1 LNSFFLTLA
10 LLSTRLKIGYTS
22 KYHRILIYLPIRF
35 SFRTNF
41 PKTLFSPRDKLN
53 SKIVLDLFFL
63 AKALKV
69 SVKQN
74 VKTIMGSY
82 MRKGVVL
89 LFCILHF
96 SMVSAQNTGAI
107 SGTLLD
113 AKTMQPLSFV
123 VVSIQNSSFTQISAK
138 DGTFL
143 FTAIPVGEQLILFK
157 TQSYKEALYPVTIT
171 SGESIDLGVILLEE
185 DQFSDQQNTVVRLFE
200 NDLTDDNSG
209 SESTSGLLQ
218 SSRDAFQQA
227 AAFNWGQARF
237 RIRGLESE
245 NATTMINGIT
255 MNKLFDGRPQWGNW
269 GGLNDA
275 TRNQEFSVGTAPSD
289 YAFGGILGT
298 QEINTRA
305 SIYRPGTRITMS
317 GTNTNYTL
325 RMMAT
330 YASGRSNNGWAYV
343 VSAGKRY
350 AQEGYFDGTTYDGNS
365 FFTGI
370 EKTIN
375 DKHALNISAFYTPN
389 TRGKNSPNT
398 AEVTQLT
405 SETYNS
411 YWGLQNGKKRNARE
425 KTIAEPIVMLNHY
438 FTIND
443 YSSLNS
449 SVMYQFGQVGNS
461 NLDYQNANSPDPTYF
476 RKLPSYYSSLF
487 ERDNGEFSGAFTP
500 DFENAEKSRLE
511 FLANSQI
518 DWEAMYRANQDPV
531 VGSNGQI
538 TSYEPAQSHY
548 VLYED
553 RTDDQTFVAN
563 SNFTSQLNDNL
574 IMNAGASFRNFRSHN
589 YQNVLDLLGGAF
601 FLDIDGFY
609 RGNQAQSDL
618 NNPNRQVAV
627 GDAYGYN
634 YKYAATTL
642 DAFTQFKFSYNKVDF
657 YLAQSYSNT
666 SYQREGLYKNGIYE
680 TISFG
685 KSDTVNFENFG
696 FKGGITLKISG
707 KQLLNFNAAH
717 STKAPTIKNTFP
729 NARLNNS
736 IVDGLQSEA
745 INSLDATYI
754 FRSPKLKT
762 RLTAYYSTIKNAT
775 RTSFFYAEGIFDN
788 GAGYT
793 NTNAFV
799 SQTLTDLN
807 RKNLGAELSFEYQI
821 NATLKTTFSAA
832 YGKFTYDNNPKV
844 SINNDAVAT
853 VDNTKPSFDFGTA
866 LLKNYKQAGTPQQAY
881 SMGLEYRDPKYWWI
895 GTNVNYLADSY
906 IDISPITRTNGFYT
920 NPASGFT
927 FPEATEERAATLLKQ
942 EKFDPIVLVN
952 LIGGKSWRIKT
963 KTLGLFASVNNILD
977 SKYKTGGYEQARNAN
992 FRQLN
997 QDVSSG
1003 TPSFGNKYFYGYG
1016 RTYFVNL
1023 YFNF

>member
-1 LNSFFLTLA
+1 MRNGIIS
-10 LLSTRLKIGYTS
+10 
-22 KYHRILIYLPIRF
+22 
-35 SFRTNF
+35 
-41 PKTLFSPRDKLN
+41 
-53 SKIVLDLFFL
+53 LFFIL
-63 AKALKV
+63 QF
-69 SVKQN
+69 S
-74 VKTIMGSY
+74 
-82 MRKGVVL
+82 L
-89 LFCILHF
+89 LL
-96 SMVSAQNTGAI
+96 AQNSPSI
-107 SGTLLD
+107 SGTVLD
-113 AKTMQPLSFV
+113 AKTMQPLGFV
-123 VVSIQNSSFTQISAK
+123 VVSIQNTSFTQISAQ
-138 DGTFL
+138 DGTFV
-143 FTAIPVGEQLILFK
+143 FTGLPAGEYLILFRN
-157 TQSYKEALYPVTIT
+157 QSYKEALYPVTIT
-171 SGESIDLGVILLEE
+171 TGESIDLGIILLEE

-237 RIRGLESE
+237 RIRGLDSE

-305 SIYRPGTRITMS
+305 SIYRPGTRITFS

-330 YASGRSNNGWAYV
+330 YASGRSNSGWAYV

-350 AQEGYFDGTTYDGNS
+350 AQEGYFDSTTYDGNS
-365 FFTGI
+365 FFTSI

-389 TRGKNSPNT
+389 KRGKNSPNT

-411 YWGLQNGKKRNARE
+411 YWGFQNGKKRNARE

-443 YSSLNS
+443 RSSLTS
-449 SVMYQFGQVGNS
+449 SVMYQFGYVGNS

-487 ERDNGEFSGAFTP
+487 ERDNGEFSGAFVP

-518 DWEAMYRANQDPV
+518 DWEAMYRANQNPV
-531 VGSNGQI
+531 LGNNGQI
-538 TSYEPAQSHY
+538 TGYEPAQSHY

-553 RTDDQTFVAN
+553 RTDDQTIVAN
-563 SNFTSQLNDNL
+563 SNFTTQLSDNL
-574 IMNAGASFRNFRSHN
+574 IINSGASFRDFKSHN
-589 YQNVLDLLGGAF
+589 YQKVRDLLGGAY

-618 NNPNRQVAV
+618 NNPNRQVVV

-634 YKYAATTL
+634 YKYAANTL
-642 DAFTQFKFSYNKVDF
+642 DAFTQFKFSYDKVDF

-685 KSDTVNFENFG
+685 KSNAVNFENFG
-696 FKGGITLKISG
+696 FKSGITFKISG

-717 STKAPTIKNTFP
+717 STKAPTIRNTFP
-729 NARLNNS
+729 NARLNNA

-788 GAGYT
+788 GAGFT

-799 SQTLTDLN
+799 SQTLTHLD
-807 RKNLGAELSFEYQI
+807 RKNIGAELSFEYQI
-821 NATLKTTFSAA
+821 TTTVKTTLSAA
-832 YGKFTYDNNPKV
+832 YGKFTYDNNPNV
-844 SINNDAVAT
+844 SISNDAVAT

-866 LLKNYKQAGTPQQAY
+866 LLKNYKQAGTPQQAF
-881 SMGLEYRDPKYWWI
+881 SFGLEYRDPKYWWI
-895 GTNVNYLADSY
+895 GANANYLADSY
-906 IDISPITRTNGFYT
+906 IDVTPINRTSGFYT

-942 EKFDPIVLVN
+942 EKFDPIALVN

-963 KTLGLFASVNNILD
+963 KTLGLFASINNLLD

>member
-1 LNSFFLTLA
+1 MRNGIIS
-10 LLSTRLKIGYTS
+10 
-22 KYHRILIYLPIRF
+22 
-35 SFRTNF
+35 
-41 PKTLFSPRDKLN
+41 
-53 SKIVLDLFFL
+53 LFFIL
-63 AKALKV
+63 QF
-69 SVKQN
+69 S
-74 VKTIMGSY
+74 
-82 MRKGVVL
+82 L
-89 LFCILHF
+89 LL
-96 SMVSAQNTGAI
+96 AQNSPSI
-107 SGTLLD
+107 SGTVLD
-113 AKTMQPLSFV
+113 AKTMQPLGFV
-123 VVSIQNSSFTQISAK
+123 VVSIQNTSFTQISAQ
-138 DGTFL
+138 DGTFV
-143 FTAIPVGEQLILFK
+143 FTGLPAGEYLILFRN
-157 TQSYKEALYPVTIT
+157 QSYKEALYPVTIT
-171 SGESIDLGVILLEE
+171 TGESIDLGIILLEE

-237 RIRGLESE
+237 RIRGLDSE

-305 SIYRPGTRITMS
+305 SIYRPGTRITFS

-330 YASGRSNNGWAYV
+330 YASGRSNSGWAYV

-365 FFTGI
+365 FFTSI

-411 YWGLQNGKKRNARE
+411 YWGFQNGKKRNARE

-443 YSSLNS
+443 RSSLTS
-449 SVMYQFGQVGNS
+449 SVMYQFGYVGNS

-487 ERDNGEFSGAFTP
+487 ERDNGEFSGAFVP
-500 DFENAEKSRLE
+500 DFENAEKSRLL

-518 DWEAMYRANQDPV
+518 DWEAMYRANQNPV
-531 VGSNGQI
+531 IGNNGQI
-538 TSYEPAQSHY
+538 TGYEPAQSHY

-553 RTDDQTFVAN
+553 RTDDQTIVAN
-563 SNFTSQLNDNL
+563 SNFTTQLSDHL
-574 IMNAGASFRNFRSHN
+574 IINAGASFRDFKSHN
-589 YQNVLDLLGGAF
+589 YQKVLDLLGGAY

-618 NNPNRQVAV
+618 NNPNRQVVV
-627 GDAYGYN
+627 GDTYGYN
-634 YKYAATTL
+634 YKSAANTL
-642 DAFTQFKFSYNKVDF
+642 DAFTQFKFSYDKVDF

-685 KSDTVNFENFG
+685 KSNAVNFENFG
-696 FKGGITLKISG
+696 FKSGITFKISG

-717 STKAPTIKNTFP
+717 STKAPTIRNTFP
-729 NARLNNS
+729 NARLNNA

-788 GAGYT
+788 GAGFT

-799 SQTLTDLN
+799 SQTLTHLD
-807 RKNLGAELSFEYQI
+807 RKNIGAELSFEYQI
-821 NATLKTTFSAA
+821 TTTVKTTLSAA
-832 YGKFTYDNNPKV
+832 YGKFTYDNNPNV
-844 SINNDAVAT
+844 TISNDAVAT

-881 SMGLEYRDPKYWWI
+881 SFGLEYRDPKYWWI
-895 GTNVNYLADSY
+895 GTNANYLADSY
-906 IDISPITRTNGFYT
+906 IDVTPITRTSGFYT

-963 KTLGLFASVNNILD
+963 KTLGLFASVNNLLD